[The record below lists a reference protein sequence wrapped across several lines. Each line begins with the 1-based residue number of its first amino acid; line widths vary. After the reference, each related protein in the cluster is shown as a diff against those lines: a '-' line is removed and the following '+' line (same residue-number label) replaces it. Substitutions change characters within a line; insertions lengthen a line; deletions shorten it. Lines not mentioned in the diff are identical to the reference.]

1 MASASKMDSGNRP
14 EKKPRRTLVLITF
27 DKVDLEGASQ
37 LRDNALVINCIGGFL
52 VKKVM
57 VDQGSEAEIMYLDL
71 YKRLGLKPEDL
82 SEYDT
87 PLMGFNGKVAMPEG
101 QIKLLVVTEG
111 REMEVNFIVLNAY
124 SPYTVILGRP

>member
-14 EKKPRRTLVLITF
+14 EKKPRRTLVPITF

-87 PLMGFNGKVAMPEG
+87 PLMGFDGNVAMPEG

-124 SPYTVILGRP
+124 PPYTVILGRP